1 MMIPLLRYAL
11 LFALSL
17 SFSAG
22 AAPLSGKVSEKVF
35 GEVSGEGGGP
45 SFSVSWARSAWS
57 RAWPGERQK
66 NGLLLPP
73 GRPAGNLLSLGV
85 LHVNSG
91 LPSAARPFER
101 AAEAGLH
108 LNLFH
113 LFRVLNTT
121 PAELAPQSRD
131 MVLQLNLPF

>member
-1 MMIPLLRYAL
+1 MMRPSLRYVL
-11 LFALSL
+11 LFALFL

-22 AAPLSGKVSEKVF
+22 AAPLSGKVAGKG
-35 GEVSGEGGGP
+35 GEATPPVPGS
-45 SFSVSWARSAWS
+45 RSAWS
-57 RAWPGERQK
+57 QAWSGERQ
-66 NGLLLPP
+66 NNRLLLPP
-73 GRPAGNLLSLGV
+73 DRPAGNLLSLGV

-91 LPSAARPFER
+91 LPSAARPLER

-113 LFRVLNTT
+113 LFGVLNTS
-121 PAELAPQSRD
+121 PGGLAPQSRD